1 MNTPFTWEVRG
12 GRSIGPAPFCIFGI
26 VNVTPDSFHDGGEY
40 NSIANAVAHGRE
52 LAATGAH
59 LLDIGG
65 ESSRPFAD
73 PVGLEEEINRVLPVV
88 QGLVGDCSDDALP
101 WAVSVDTYKAGTA
114 AAVLEAGA
122 QVINDISAF
131 EFDPELKDV
140 VAQYKPGYVLMHSQ
154 GKPED
159 MQVAPKYDN
168 VVDEIL
174 HFLERKV
181 KELTDA
187 GLPESR
193 IMIDPGIGFGK
204 SVEHNLEILRNI
216 DAFKKLG
223 LPVMAGVSN
232 KSMFEKICGATG
244 GKREN
249 CTQAT
254 TAILGYNGVE
264 VHRVHDVP
272 KTRETLLLAEAL
284 RK

>member
-40 NSIANAVAHGRE
+40 NSTDVAVEHGLQ
-52 LAATGAH
+52 LAAAGAH
-59 LLDIGG
+59 VLDIGG

-73 PVGLEEEINRVLPVV
+73 PVGLTEEIDRVLPVV
-88 QGLVGDCSDDALP
+88 EGLVGSCSDDALP

-122 QVINDISAF
+122 QIINDISAF
-131 EFDPELKDV
+131 EFEPELKDV
-140 VAQYKPGYVLMHSQ
+140 VAQYKPGYVLMHSK
-154 GKPED
+154 GKPD
-159 MQVAPKYDN
+159 KMQVAPSYDN
-168 VVDEIL
+168 VVDEVL
-174 HFLERKV
+174 HFLEMKL

-204 SVEHNLEILRNI
+204 SVEHNLTLLKHI
-216 DAFKKLG
+216 DAFETFG
-223 LPVMAGVSN
+223 LPVMAGISN
-232 KSMFEKICGATG
+232 KSIFEKMCGAIG

-249 CTQAT
+249 CTQAM
-254 TAILGYNGVE
+254 TAILAHNGVA
-264 VHRVHDVP
+264 VHRVHDVA
-272 KTRETLLLAEAL
+272 KTVETLCIAEAL
-284 RK
+284 QK